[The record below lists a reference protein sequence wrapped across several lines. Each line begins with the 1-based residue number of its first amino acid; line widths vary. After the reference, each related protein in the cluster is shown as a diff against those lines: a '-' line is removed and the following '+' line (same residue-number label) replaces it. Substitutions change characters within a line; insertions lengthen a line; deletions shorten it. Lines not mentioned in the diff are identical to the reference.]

1 MKKNKHSLKIS
12 RSCGNITLDGYPIA
26 TYSNDE
32 LKILKNLLENV
43 LCEVNEYIKYQ
54 RMKELKVGER
64 ITLEAVEQYG
74 CRGCFFEDN
83 LVCIKFACCEGVRS
97 DGKSVIFKEV
107 KE

>member
-1 MKKNKHSLKIS
+1 
-12 RSCGNITLDGYPIA
+12 
-26 TYSNDE
+26 
-32 LKILKNLLENV
+32 
-43 LCEVNEYIKYQ
+43 
-54 RMKELKVGER
+54 MKELKVGER
-64 ITLEAVEQYG
+64 ITLEAVEQNG

>member
-1 MKKNKHSLKIS
+1 
-12 RSCGNITLDGYPIA
+12 
-26 TYSNDE
+26 
-32 LKILKNLLENV
+32 
-43 LCEVNEYIKYQ
+43 
-54 RMKELKVGER
+54 MKELKVGER

-83 LVCIKFACCEGVRS
+83 PVCIKFACCEGVCS